1 MFSYSCPF
9 CSQRLLAQPDRIGQR
24 TICPKCLRPI
34 VIPTES
40 VAETESPYT
49 DHGFEMP
56 STGVD
61 VEHSLSSFAPI
72 TPPPQEMPR
81 RPQPV
86 PAPQPQPR
94 AVPRAAPAPAPAH
107 RRTIAAQP
115 RNDVGRVML
124 HHPTGFASVDIAAE
138 LTAALTMRMKPPPDP
153 PADLNLST
161 GGWLL
166 MSVVGAFTWLVAIFS
181 DERLLPFVAVLGT
194 FLLAFGYFWAA
205 YLAGLHNWV
214 RGVVTLLPPVALWR
228 ICRPFGDNGYR
239 PLRFVLTGAL
249 FLALYWVGPL
259 ASAAL
264 RPVWAMLEIARPE
277 RSNTVVISPAVRL
290 KTAVQSNQPETVIS
304 LLADFA
310 SPDVIAATSTDEK
323 TALIAEIK
331 KLTRTDETDR
341 YEVRVTAVN
350 TLAMWSPKET
360 RLAVLVALRSS
371 ESVERKNALKLAAQ
385 WPDLEM
391 ARAVANRLSNRAEET
406 QAKEMLLLMPPSTV
420 EAALL
425 PLLKSDDQ
433 IFVLTVADLVEK
445 IGAED
450 SIRVLTA
457 MGKTFPNTTIRD
469 EMTRHAES
477 IRSRLTGSKPKP

>member
-40 VAETESPYT
+40 VAETESPYV

-56 STGVD
+56 STGVE

-81 RPQPV
+81 RPQPI
-86 PAPQPQPR
+86 PQPQSQPR
-94 AVPRAAPAPAPAH
+94 AVPRTVSAPAPAP
-107 RRTIAAQP
+107 RRIVTSQP

-166 MSVVGAFTWLVAIFS
+166 MSVVGVFTWLVAIFS

-228 ICRPFGDNGYR
+228 ICLPFGDNGYR

-264 RPVWAMLEIARPE
+264 QPMWAMLELARPE
-277 RSNTVVISPAVRL
+277 RSNTAAIPPVDRL
-290 KTAVQSNQPETVIS
+290 KTAVQSNQPENVIS

-310 SPDVIAATSTDEK
+310 SPDLIAATSADEK

-341 YEVRVTAVN
+341 SEIRVNAIN

-391 ARAVANRLSNRAEET
+391 ARAVAGRLSNRSEET
-406 QAKEMLLLMPPSTV
+406 QAKDLLLQMPPSTV
-420 EAALL
+420 EAAVL

-433 IFVLTVADLVEK
+433 IFVLTIAELLVK

-450 SIRVLTA
+450 SIQVLTA
-457 MGKTFPNTTIRD
+457 MSKTFPNPTIRD
-469 EMTRHAES
+469 EMTRHAET
-477 IRSRLTGSKPKP
+477 IRSRLTVTKPKP